1 MDLEYAWGGGGG
13 RAINSLSVT
22 LYLLI
27 YWISAA
33 PVTNPQNGINEHR
46 PNATNITDTEPDG
59 PSSYRHNHR
68 AVQPRTTN
76 DDAAT
81 PQGASSHYGVLY
93 RSDLAHGP
101 QDRGESEGD
110 AITSDFRV
118 DTEHS
123 VLLTPNCLNGSM
135 YEDNTHANIVIDHDA
150 FKRWAGDGAALD
162 VVCSTSSAVLRFH
175 W

>member
-1 MDLEYAWGGGGG
+1 MTRERLHVVTNFCGFRVRFGGGGG

-68 AVQPRTTN
+68 AVQPEQPMMTLQHPRAPAPTMAYSIALTLLMDRRTG
-76 DDAAT
+76 ASLKAT
-81 PQGASSHYGVLY
+81 PL
-93 RSDLAHGP
+93 RLT
-101 QDRGESEGD
+101 SE
-110 AITSDFRV
+110 
-118 DTEHS
+118 
-123 VLLTPNCLNGSM
+123 
-135 YEDNTHANIVIDHDA
+135 
-150 FKRWAGDGAALD
+150 
-162 VVCSTSSAVLRFH
+162 
-175 W
+175 